1 MPVTHVERTG
11 SDAIV
16 SMTTGASRIDARIDP
31 EAAARLKVG
40 DRLTATFP
48 GNKISVFNA
57 ATGLRI

>member
-1 MPVTHVERTG
+1 MPIKHVERTG

-16 SMTTGASRIDARIDP
+16 SMTAGTTRIDARIDP
-31 EAAARLKVG
+31 EAAARLKTG

-57 ATGLRI
+57 ASGLRI